1 MDPLDQHLTDAGRA
15 WRQTQPEPPDLDRM
29 VARLDHKRSRGLAPR
44 IAIAFVAAG
53 LALVVAVAVGPR
65 IGGLL
70 QHGSPAPAVGAGVPT
85 AAPSQ
90 GPATRPSATPSAAAS
105 PSVSP
110 SDDPDVV
117 SELVGRYE
125 DALVAGD
132 WTTAFDLLAATSPTH
147 DAGASAFAA
156 EREPFY
162 ASVDGQYTVGEPSRV
177 TDLTAYAP
185 LVDGADASRAYLIEV
200 DYPAIGGNAG
210 YEQFVVAPDPSGAWR
225 IWPVR

>member
-1 MDPLDQHLTDAGRA
+1 
-15 WRQTQPEPPDLDRM
+15 
-29 VARLDHKRSRGLAPR
+29 
-44 IAIAFVAAG
+44 
-53 LALVVAVAVGPR
+53 
-65 IGGLL
+65 
-70 QHGSPAPAVGAGVPT
+70 VPT

-90 GPATRPSATPSAAAS
+90 GPATSPSATASAAAAPSAS
-105 PSVSP
+105 PSE
-110 SDDPDVV
+110 DADVV
-117 SELVGRYE
+117 SELIGRYE

-132 WTTAFDLLAATSPTH
+132 WATAFDLLAATSPTH

-162 ASVDGQYTVGEPSRV
+162 ASVGGQYTVGEPSRV
-177 TDLTAYAP
+177 TDLSAYAP
-185 LVDGADASRAYLIEV
+185 LVEGADGSRAFLVEV